1 MKKENTPLQ
10 QAEQVVQGHMKE
22 VKKMKTGYVIL
33 LVIVLIIVIL
43 IASVIGRYNQ
53 MQTKKVDVE
62 TAWSQVENQYQRR
75 FDLIPNLVSTVQGAA
90 NFEKSTLTD
99 VIEARAKVGQ
109 MNVTPETLTNPEA
122 FAKFQQAQDGLSSA
136 LSRLMVV
143 VERYP
148 DLKANQNFLELQ
160 AQLEGTENRVTT
172 ERGRFNDSVKSFNAY
187 IVVFPNNILAG
198 MFGMKPMAYFQA
210 TEEAQT
216 ATKVQF
222 E

>member
-1 MKKENTPLQ
+1 MKK
-10 QAEQVVQGHMKE
+10 
-22 VKKMKTGYVIL
+22 GYTIL
-33 LVIVLIIVIL
+33 LVIVLIIIIL
-43 IASVIGRYNQ
+43 VASIVGRYNK
-53 MQTKKVDVE
+53 MQTKKVDVD

-90 NFEKSTLTD
+90 DFEKGTLTD

-109 MNVTPETLTNPEA
+109 MTVTPETLTDPEA
-122 FAKFQQAQDGLSSA
+122 FAKFQKAQDGLSSA
-136 LSRLMVV
+136 FSRMMLV

-148 DLKANQNFLELQ
+148 ELKANQNFLELQ
-160 AQLEGTENRVTT
+160 AQLEGTENRVAV

-198 MFGMKPMAYFQA
+198 MFGMKPMAFFQA

-216 ATKVQF
+216 APKVQF
-222 E
+222 N